1 MNTVIITIIVL
12 LFIGFALGM
21 HVAIALGMTALVT
34 GMVFIGPIWDF
45 FGQIPWNTTSG
56 ATLIVVP
63 LFILM
68 GELLLRSGITEDL
81 YTAFAKWMD
90 RMPGG
95 LLHTNIAA
103 SGVFSA
109 ISGSSVATAVTI
121 GGVALP
127 SLKRRNYNERISL
140 GSLAAGGTLGI
151 LLPPSIILI
160 VYGLMAEVSIGR
172 LYIAAIVPGLIMMA
186 AFIAVIAVRVFL
198 RPDMAPRE
206 GAQSYSLGEKIAG
219 LVNVLPA
226 MALILLVLGTIY
238 GGIATAIEASAFG
251 VTGALLIALLKRR
264 VNLDMLSKCF
274 VTTASTTGMV
284 MLILIAAFLLQF
296 VLAFTGIPAAI
307 TRYVVSLGL
316 SELELVLL
324 LCVIYLVLGMFM
336 ESMAMMVTTLPL
348 ILPLLNSMG
357 VDLVWFGVILVIMIE
372 VSLITPPVGMNL
384 FVLQSLRRRLAGP
397 GGTGSIVDLY
407 VGAFPFVFAMLAV
420 LLMVILLPDLAMF
433 LVETMRGTG

>member
-1 MNTVIITIIVL
+1 MNTVVLTIIGL
-12 LFIGFALGM
+12 LVVAFALGM
-21 HVAIALGMTALVT
+21 HVAIALGMTALVA
-34 GMVFIGPIWDF
+34 GVIFIGPIWDF
-45 FGQIPWNTTSG
+45 FGQIPWNTISG
-56 ATLIVVP
+56 STLVVVP

-81 YTAFAKWMD
+81 YTTFAKWMH
-90 RMPGG
+90 RLPGG
-95 LLHTNIAA
+95 LLYTNIAA

-127 SLKRRNYNERISL
+127 SLRKRNYSERVSL

-172 LYIAAIVPGLIMMA
+172 LYIAAIVPGLIMMLG
-186 AFIAVIAVRVFL
+186 FVGVILIRVMM
-198 RPDMAPRE
+198 RPSLAPRDNE
-206 GAQSYSLGEKIAG
+206 VSYSLGEKLAG
-219 LVNVLPA
+219 LVKVLPA

-238 GGIATAIEASAFG
+238 GGVATAIEASAFG
-251 VTGALLIALLKRR
+251 VTGAFVIALLKRR
-264 VNLDMLSKCF
+264 VSLEMLSKSF
-274 VTTASTTGMV
+274 ITTASTTGMV
-284 MLILIAAFLLQF
+284 MLIMIAAFLLQF

-324 LCVIYLVLGMFM
+324 LCLIYLVLGMFM

-348 ILPLLNSMG
+348 VLPLLNSMG
-357 VDLVWFGVILVIMIE
+357 VDLVWFGIILVIMIE

-384 FVLQSLRRRLAGP
+384 FVLQSLRRRISGP
-397 GGTGSIVDLY
+397 KATGSIIDLY
-407 VGAFPFVFAMLAV
+407 IGSLPFVVAMLAV
-420 LLMVILLPDLAMF
+420 LVLIILVPGLAMF
-433 LVETMRGTG
+433 LVDTMKGSG

>member
-1 MNTVIITIIVL
+1 MNTVAITILAL
-12 LFIGFALGM
+12 LAGGFAVGM
-21 HVAIALGMTALVT
+21 HVGIALGMTALVA
-34 GMVFIGPIWDF
+34 GIIFIGPIWDF
-45 FGQIPWNTTSG
+45 FGQIPWNTTSS

-81 YTAFAKWMD
+81 YTTLAKWMH

-103 SGVFSA
+103 SGVFAA

-127 SLKRRNYNERISL
+127 SLNRRNYNERLSL

-160 VYGLMAEVSIGR
+160 VYGLIAEVSIGR
-172 LYIAAIVPGLIMMA
+172 LYIAAIVPGLIMLA
-186 AFIAVIAVRVFL
+186 AFIGVILISVLA
-198 RPDMAPRE
+198 RPHIAPR
-206 GAQSYSLGEKIAG
+206 AIDVSYSMAEKLAG
-219 LVNVLPA
+219 LVKILPA
-226 MALILLVLGTIY
+226 IALILLVLGTIY
-238 GGIATAIEASAFG
+238 GGVATAIEASAFG
-251 VTGALLIALLKRR
+251 VTGAFAIALMKRR
-264 VNLDMLSKCF
+264 VSAAMLKQCF

-284 MLILIAAFLLQF
+284 MLIMVAAFLLQF

-307 TRYVVSLGL
+307 TRFVVNLGL
-316 SELELVLL
+316 TELQLILL
-324 LCVIYLVLGMFM
+324 LCLIYLVLGMFM

-384 FVLQSLRRRLAGP
+384 FVLQSLRKRLAGARASR
-397 GGTGSIVDLY
+397 SIIDLY
-407 VGAFPFVFAMLAV
+407 VGALPFVIAMLAV
-420 LLMVILLPDLAMF
+420 LLLIILMPDLAMY
-433 LVETMRGTG
+433 LVDTMKGRG

>member
-1 MNTVIITIIVL
+1 MNTVILTIIVL

-21 HVAIALGMTALVT
+21 HVAIALGMTALVA
-34 GMVFIGPIWDF
+34 GVVFIGPIWDF
-45 FGQIPWNTTSG
+45 FGQIPWNTTSS

-81 YTAFAKWMD
+81 YTTFAKWMH
-90 RMPGG
+90 RLPGG

-127 SLKRRNYNERISL
+127 SLNKRSYDERISL

-172 LYIAAIVPGLIMMA
+172 LYIAAVVPGLIMMA
-186 AFIAVIAVRVFL
+186 AFAVVIVVRVAT
-198 RPDMAPRE
+198 RPEVAPRDSE
-206 GAQSYSLGEKIAG
+206 ISYPLREKLAG
-219 LVNVLPA
+219 LVNILPA
-226 MALILLVLGTIY
+226 LALILLVLGTIY

-251 VTGALLIALLKRR
+251 VTGAFVIALLKRK
-264 VNLDMLSKCF
+264 VSLKMLSDCF
-274 VTTASTTGMV
+274 ITTASTTGMV
-284 MLILIAAFLLQF
+284 MLIMIAAFLLQF

-316 SELELVLL
+316 TELQLVLL
-324 LCVIYLVLGMFM
+324 LCLIYLFLGMFM

-397 GGTGSIVDLY
+397 RASGSIVDLY
-407 VGAFPFVFAMLAV
+407 VGAFPFVIAMLAV
-420 LLMVILLPDLAMF
+420 LLLIILLPDLAMF
-433 LVETMRGTG
+433 LVETMKGSG